1 MQLNVKGKK
10 KEEKFARKANID
22 SRRKKY
28 EDEGKRKAASERS
41 RGPGI

>member
-1 MQLNVKGKK
+1 MQLNVKERK
-10 KEEKFARKANID
+10 KEEKFAREANID

-28 EDEGKRKAASERS
+28 GDEGKRKAASKRS